1 MATTLKT
8 LRKRSPN
15 EARRVKRRI
24 GIRKK
29 LSGTTVRPRI
39 SVFKSAR
46 HIYVQAID
54 DSTGVT
60 LASASTMDKQLKSDC
75 TGIKKT
81 DAAKKV
87 GELIAH
93 RLKEKGVEVAV
104 FDRNGFRYHGRVAAV
119 ADGARE
125 SGMKL

>member
-8 LRKRSPN
+8 LRKRSPDA
-15 EARRVKRRI
+15 ARRFKRRI

-29 LSGTTVRPRI
+29 ISGTAERPRV

-54 DSTGVT
+54 DTTGAT
-60 LASASTMDKQLKSDC
+60 LASASTMDKQLKGDC
-75 TGIKKT
+75 SGIKKT

-87 GELIAH
+87 GELLGR
-93 RLKEKGVEVAV
+93 RLKEKGVENAV

-119 ADGARE
+119 ADGTRE
-125 SGMKL
+125 SGVKL